1 MDDVDRQHE
10 IAFGNHTGIT
20 PKLYFD
26 DLKNNAINRD
36 CLVLDSSDTA
46 SFTNLAWKLLGRYT
60 RNNTH
65 LTSIWFLRAPH
76 FTDEN
81 MALLF
86 GELSSSSSINKLK
99 LRMSEFGIEGI
110 RSMVPFLQNSPELK
124 ELDLSENTRINT
136 ECFELLVVQTL
147 HYSSIRELFFYQCNN
162 IEDISALATYNL
174 PYLQYLNLNGSRIGN
189 EGCSILSNLLQRES
203 TTLKKLILSSTG
215 MGDDEAEIIAT
226 SLKNN
231 TQLETLHMGGNTFT
245 ERGLMV
251 FFKLVIDVSSMATIY
266 NSNHTLSQCWLS
278 GFNDETTARMMMI
291 QNRINASLNGE
302 DEPSCRMKVINFMLN
317 SRKRKDIC
325 TLQGID
331 NPSNIFTDIEPV
343 TLLPN
348 VLALIGNEHGQS
360 ELYTALK
367 PTAPELL
374 AYIDRK
380 AMIQDAWQTLRHVK
394 VPYPMSMYKEWK
406 SMNEGW
412 QSMRRHIRGGWLL
425 SKLIFWVKQ
434 HV

>member
-1 MDDVDRQHE
+1 MDADRQHE
-10 IAFGNHTGIT
+10 IAFGNHAGIT

-46 SFTNLAWKLLGRYT
+46 HFTNLAWKLLGQYSI
-60 RNNTH
+60 NNTH
-65 LTSIWFLRAPH
+65 LTSIFFLRSPN

-86 GELSSSSSINKLK
+86 GELLSSSSISSLT
-99 LRMSEFGIEGI
+99 LRMGEFGIDGI

-124 ELDLSENTRINT
+124 SIDLSENRRINT
-136 ECFELLVVQTL
+136 ECFELLVQTL
-147 HYSSIRELFFYQCNN
+147 HYSSISELFFYQCNN
-162 IEDISALATYNL
+162 KDISALETYNL

-203 TTLKKLILSSTG
+203 TTLKKLILVGTG
-215 MGDDEAEIIAT
+215 MGDEEAAIIAT
-226 SLKNN
+226 SLKHN
-231 TQLETLHMGGNTFT
+231 TQLETLHMGGNALT

-251 FFKLVIDVSSMATIY
+251 FFKLVIDVSSIETIY
-266 NSNHTLSQCWLS
+266 KCNHTLSQCWLS
-278 GFNDETTARMMMI
+278 GFNDETTTRMMMI
-291 QNRINASLNGE
+291 QNQINASLNGD

-380 AMIQDAWQTLRHVK
+380 AMIQDAMANIAARKSTLSDEYAQRV
-394 VPYPMSMYKEWK
+394 VEYE
-406 SMNEGW
+406 
-412 QSMRRHIRGGWLL
+412 RRMAEYEAAHKRI
-425 SKLIFWVKQ
+425 SQ
-434 HV
+434 N